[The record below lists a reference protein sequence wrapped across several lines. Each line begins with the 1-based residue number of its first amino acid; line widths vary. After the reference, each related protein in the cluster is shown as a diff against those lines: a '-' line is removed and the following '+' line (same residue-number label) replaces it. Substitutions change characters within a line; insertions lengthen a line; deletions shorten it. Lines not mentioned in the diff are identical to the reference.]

1 MRIFN
6 FLFFSK
12 IANKKWILKNKI
24 FFAVSKIEKCQ
35 PISNTHVF
43 QSARHAV
50 LDNLHPPPPPSPRFT
65 PPASFGPSHR
75 WIAPPRKK
83 PGYGPVIISF
93 SFRLFQGAFH
103 STQNSGNS
111 GWFIKW
117 NGPFRFGPTGIFGT
131 SFEGGPQWP
140 VWSFRS
146 VEPKCPFPFAKIVV
160 PSTALLY
167 PAYRNN

>member
-1 MRIFN
+1 MQIFN

-12 IANKKWILKNKI
+12 IANKKSLLKNKI

-35 PISNTHVF
+35 QISNTHVF

-50 LDNLHPPPPPSPRFT
+50 LDNLATLPHPFPEIY
-65 PPASFGPSHR
+65 ASSLV

-131 SFEGGPQWP
+131 SFEGGPQ
-140 VWSFRS
+140 
-146 VEPKCPFPFAKIVV
+146 
-160 PSTALLY
+160 
-167 PAYRNN
+167 